1 MFRPEILLVI
11 ILGIASVGVYSFET
25 NTFDL
30 YLALMFGVL
39 GYVFRKLDI
48 PKAPLI
54 FGLILG
60 EKIEQSFRQ
69 AMTISGGDPDR
80 VPAEPA
86 GGGPARA
93 RRRDGALLILGQAQ
107 IRGHARPGGRGPA
120 PAAEAPA
127 FDRSEGFAPAG
138 RIVARLVAKTAIRRG
153 QILATLLD
161 ESGNNV

>member
-1 MFRPEILLVI
+1 VLNLPLVGLFARVLYVPPGILLVI

-69 AMTISGGDPDR
+69 AMTISGGDPIVFLQSPLAVGLLVLAAVTVLFSFWAKR
-80 VPAEPA
+80 KSAATLAQAA
-86 GGGPARA
+86 G
-93 RRRDGALLILGQAQ
+93 AQ
-107 IRGHARPGGRGPA
+107 SPT
-120 PAAEAPA
+120 AEAPA
-127 FDRSEGFAPAG
+127 
-138 RIVARLVAKTAIRRG
+138 
-153 QILATLLD
+153 LD
-161 ESGNNV
+161 QA